1 MPITEI
7 FWAGTSNQDIH
18 VLRGQSTRDLTVN
31 DLQVTDDD
39 GDDLSAHDYLA
50 DNDDVELSFRPLF
63 NGTPTGHVFSGQGID
78 VDMRTGQ
85 VTVDALPR
93 PLPKNNFVI
102 EVTATDP
109 ADDST
114 IDTETIRVHI
124 HTSVAA
130 LALTPATLT
139 IRPAAAMRTEPETTR
154 YRFTVR
160 AKFDDGTMGDLSR
173 HRGVTWSSAPPDRVD
188 PDTGR
193 IIIAPS
199 DAAGATITI
208 TATLPAELG
217 GAAQTG
223 TVRIEQPWRDDPDMP
238 LTSIIV
244 GGGWPGTTFPDTAP
258 NVVFLSDGYTG
269 ADEGAFAR
277 MVTTQVHHL
286 KTDRLLR
293 PYDLL
298 CTSMNFWRAFVP
310 ARERGISFRCE
321 VYDRNGSGAGRP
333 VPPPERPP
341 STGKWKIEHLI
352 YSVGLPVPAD
362 ASKSVS
368 DLRSDWA
375 ALVGPLPD
383 ARIPDRVIETWKRIA
398 SRAFIQEL
406 DNFPALAFGDP
417 PAANAESGTPELSLH
432 PDRCGRN
439 GLDSFLAA
447 LRSVSGVQFGP
458 GANIGAVWARP
469 PLRRNLTDYALKD
482 VIRVADNPGLVFVC
496 TTAGISDLSEPAD
509 YADAEAGGTIAD
521 GSATFQAAA
530 QAVFDNASFV
540 IVLSS
545 FPSGR
550 AVNHGR
556 TRRRSPYIATSPRS
570 GIHDIPLA
578 SPAGIIGFALNFTD
592 VPDDATLDA
601 CRVTAHELAH
611 SFGLGD
617 EYARSEHTFPND
629 HADLAD
635 ALNLQTEDDVAIDGD
650 IDGDQIRWNWY
661 RIRKAAVVT
670 GAITSVAAG
679 TFRIPVV
686 PGHANQ
692 FRLNDTVL
700 FRLRVPGRLL
710 EKALDMEISDPLQI
724 AVAPSASPLAD
735 YLVVQGASG
744 VVVTLTDLEIFTPGS
759 ILFLP
764 VPAPASVRDADA
776 YPYAE
781 MVAKNVKDLITSRH
795 EPLYRRP
802 RGAALTDE
810 IRKNRDT
817 YQYPDLDGLT
827 PSLPGRP
834 FCFKEKP
841 RIVGLYEG
849 GADYGHGI
857 FHPTGTC
864 IMRRS
869 KEDGAEFCAVCRY
882 VMVDYV
888 DPFKHFQID
897 LDYDDIYP
905 LR

>member
-7 FWAGTSNQDIH
+7 SWSGTSNQDIH
-18 VLRGQSTRDLTVN
+18 VLRGHSTRDLTLD
-31 DLQVTDDD
+31 DLQVTDSD
-39 GDDLSAHDYLA
+39 GNELNAHDYLA
-50 DNDDVELSFRPLF
+50 DNDDVELTFQPLF
-63 NGTPTGHVFSGQGID
+63 NGTRTGDVFSGQGID
-78 VDMRTGQ
+78 VDMRTGE
-85 VTVDALPR
+85 VTVEALPR
-93 PLPKNNFVI
+93 PLPKNNFII
-102 EVTATDP
+102 EVTASDP
-109 ADDST
+109 ADHST
-114 IDTETIRVHI
+114 IDTETIRVHN
-124 HTSVAA
+124 HTSVTAF
-130 LALTPATLT
+130 ALTPATLT
-139 IRPAAAMRTEPETTR
+139 IRPAAATRADPETTR

-160 AKFDDGTMGDLSR
+160 ARFDDGTMGDLTQ
-173 HRGVTWSSAPPDRVD
+173 HHGVTWSSNPPDHVD

-193 IIIAPS
+193 IIIAPG
-199 DAAGATITI
+199 DADGTTITI

-217 GAAQTG
+217 GGAQTG
-223 TVRIEQPWRDDPDMP
+223 TVRIGRTWRDDPDMP

-258 NVVFLSDGYTG
+258 NILFLSDGFTA
-269 ADEGAFAR
+269 ADESAFTR
-277 MVTTQVHHL
+277 MATTEVHHF
-286 KTDRLLR
+286 KTDRLMR

-310 ARERGISFRCE
+310 ASTRGISFRCE

-333 VPPPERPP
+333 VPPPEQPP
-341 STGKWKIEHLI
+341 STGKWSIENLI

-362 ASKSVS
+362 GAKSVA

-375 ALVGPLPD
+375 ALAGPIPN
-383 ARIPDRVIETWKRIA
+383 ARIRDRVIETWKRIA

-406 DNFPALAFGDP
+406 DNFPAMAFGDP
-417 PAANAESGTPELSLH
+417 PAANTESGTPELSLH

-469 PLRRNLTDYALKD
+469 PVRRNLIDYALKEL
-482 VIRVADNPGLVFVC
+482 IRVANNPGLVFVC

-509 YADAEAGGTIAD
+509 YADAEAGATIAD
-521 GSATFQAAA
+521 GSATFQAA

-556 TRRRSPYIATSPRS
+556 TRRRSPYIATSTRW

-578 SPAGIIGFALNFTD
+578 SPTGIIGFVLNFTA
-592 VPDDATLDA
+592 VPADADLDA
-601 CRVTAHELAH
+601 CRRTAHELAH
-611 SFGLGD
+611 SLGLGD
-617 EYARSEHTFPND
+617 EYAYSEHAYPHD
-629 HADLAD
+629 QADLAD
-635 ALNLQTEDDVAIDGD
+635 SLNLQTQDDVAIDGD
-650 IDGDQIRWNWY
+650 IDGDQIRWNWH
-661 RIRKAAVVT
+661 RVRKAAVVR
-670 GAITSVAAG
+670 GPITSVAAG

-700 FRLRVPGRLL
+700 LRVRVPGQLL
-710 EKALDMEISDPLQI
+710 ERSLDVEVSDALQI
-724 AVAPSASPLAD
+724 AVAPSASASAD
-735 YLVVQGASG
+735 YLVVQGAAG
-744 VVVTLTDLEIFTPGS
+744 VPVTLADLEIFTSGS

-781 MVAKNVKDLITSRH
+781 MVAKNVKDLITGRH
-795 EPLYRRP
+795 QPLYRRP

-817 YQYPDLDGLT
+817 YQYPNLDGLT

-849 GADYGHGI
+849 GANYGHRI

-869 KEDGAEFCAVCRY
+869 KEEEAEFCAVCRY
-882 VMVDYV
+882 VMVDFV
-888 DPFKHFQID
+888 DPSKHFQID